1 MARRFEDDKIVVA
14 SHNSGKIREISD
26 LLRPFKVD
34 VLAAAGLGLE
44 EPEETGTTFLENAV
58 LKAEASAA
66 AAALPALADD
76 SGLVVEALDG
86 APGVFSAR
94 WAGPNRNFIRAMKR
108 LIDELGERDRAAYFV
123 SALVLAWPDGHN
135 ECFEGK
141 VFGQLVWP
149 MRGHHGF
156 GYDPIFMAE
165 GEQQTFGEMEP
176 EKKHRIS
183 HRAVAF
189 RKLVA
194 ACFNGKG

>member
-26 LLRPFKVD
+26 LLRPFNVD

-44 EPEETGTTFLENAV
+44 EPEETGATFLENAV

-76 SGLVVEALDG
+76 SGLVVAALDG

-94 WAGPNRNFIRAMKR
+94 WAGPNRNFSRAMKR

>member
-76 SGLVVEALDG
+76 SGLVVAALDG

-94 WAGPNRNFIRAMKR
+94 WAGPNRNFNRAMKR

>member
-26 LLRPFKVD
+26 LLRPFNVD

-44 EPEETGTTFLENAV
+44 EPEETGATFLENAV

-66 AAALPALADD
+66 AAGLPALADD
-76 SGLVVEALDG
+76 SGLVVAALDG
-86 APGVFSAR
+86 APGVLSAR
-94 WAGPNRNFIRAMKR
+94 WAGPNRNFDRAMKR
-108 LIDELGERDRAAYFV
+108 LIDQLGERDRAAHFV
-123 SALVLAWPDGHN
+123 SAMVLAWPDGHN

-156 GYDPIFMAE
+156 GYDPIFVAE